1 MMALDIIIAM
11 KHELMIGFIIFLLLF
26 WKIRSDEPNPS
37 AVISVVN
44 GLLLATVLLFL
55 FESKDVVLFNQ
66 MFKGNEL
73 ILFQKSILSLGML
86 IVSAISFTWLKNNKN
101 FLEFYILLL
110 SSLLGMFFM
119 ISSANMLMFYLGLEL
134 STIPLAAAANFD
146 LQKRKSSEAAM
157 KLILSSAFSSALLLL
172 GISFIYGSTGTLL
185 FSELS
190 VSLVENPLSIFAFIL
205 IFAGFAFKISAVP
218 FHLWTAD
225 VYEGSPIPV
234 TAFLSVVSKAAVTF
248 VFVSVLF
255 QVFQSLA
262 LTWTIAI
269 SLMAFLSIVIGNLFA
284 LRQQNIKRFLAF
296 SAIAQV
302 GYILVAMLGFAEV
315 AQSSIFFFLIIYLFS
330 NLAAF
335 GVIGIV
341 SEHTGNEN
349 IDDYKGFYQTNKFLS
364 WVLAIGLFA
373 LAGVPPTAG
382 FFGKFFL
389 LMAGASKGNYILII
403 IAALNMVVS
412 FYYYLRIVKVIF
424 MDGNENPIAKTEAG
438 LIPNLALLLC
448 MAGLI
453 VLSVYGPIYEYI
465 VHIVQP
471 Y

>member
-1 MMALDIIIAM
+1 MALDIIIAM

-134 STIPLAAAANFD
+134 STIPLASAANFD

>member
-1 MMALDIIIAM
+1 MALDIIIAM

>member
-1 MMALDIIIAM
+1 MALDIIIAM

-185 FSELS
+185 FSELRA
-190 VSLVENPLSIFAFIL
+190 SLVENPLSVFAFIL

>member
-55 FESKDVVLFNQ
+55 FGSKDVVLFNQ

-86 IVSAISFTWLKNNKN
+86 IVSAISFAWLKNNKN

-302 GYILVAMLGFAEV
+302 GYILVAMLGFAAI
-315 AQSSIFFFLIIYLFS
+315 AQSSIFFFLLIYLFS

-335 GVIGIV
+335 GVIGII
-341 SEHTGNEN
+341 SEHTGKEN

>member
-364 WVLAIGLFA
+364 WVLAIGLLA
-373 LAGVPPTAG
+373 LSGVPPTAG